1 MAKTGHEIQGDI
13 LGLLKS
19 STLAASIS
27 GGVYRAGYR
36 PRDSRLED
44 AVVIFTAG
52 LPSQVQTGVVTVHI
66 YVPDIELNGVWVEDG
81 ARAEVLEKAAQAWA
95 ESLTCAVSCY
105 KFAVQQTV
113 TTEAA
118 PEIQQHFVVVMLRYE
133 YFNE

>member
-19 STLAASIS
+19 STLASVIN

-81 ARAEVLEKAAQAWA
+81 ARAAALEAAAQAWT
-95 ESLTCAVSCY
+95 ESLTCAVSNY
-105 KFAVQQTV
+105 KFTVQQTV

>member
-19 STLAASIS
+19 STLASAIS

-52 LPSQVQTGVVTVHI
+52 LPTQVQTGV
-66 YVPDIELNGVWVEDG
+66 VPDIELNGVWVEDG
-81 ARAEVLEKAAQAWA
+81 ARAEVLEAAAQAWA
-95 ESLTCAVSCY
+95 DSLTCAVSDY